1 MKKLLKWTAI
11 YIAMDAIMFWS
22 VMGIGGIFDAMNLL
36 RGSEIKQM
44 VTIFLGPWM
53 AWTAL
58 APFMQFAWW
67 TCIGRKGRK
76 TSKEET
82 A

>member
-44 VTIFLGPWM
+44 VTVFLGPWM

-67 TCIGRKGRK
+67 ICKGRK